1 MSDTS
6 NNPQVKLE
14 PKPATIEAVADS
26 GNNTSSE
33 TFLPKE
39 EEGAHPDNTRARSGA
54 PEPEAPFYAHLG
66 PPPHSLSDA
75 DRADRE
81 HFDFCDHYPG
91 MKREA
96 EEMAAL
102 ELCYQRLAETSEQM
116 GVVKQGIV
124 LCQKHLQLMGDILLA
139 MEQDYAQLYR
149 VAAPA
154 WPWYQANAVQ
164 YPAWPW

>member
-1 MSDTS
+1 MSVTS

-14 PKPATIEAVADS
+14 PKPATFEAVTDS
-26 GNNTSSE
+26 GIDTSSE

-39 EEGAHPDNTRARSGA
+39 EERAHPDNARSRSGA
-54 PEPEAPFYAHLG
+54 PEPEAPFFPHLG
-66 PPPHSLSDA
+66 PPPHPPSDS
-75 DRADRE
+75 ADRE
-81 HFDFCDHYPG
+81 HFDFCDQYPG
-91 MKREA
+91 MKQEA

-139 MEQDYAQLYR
+139 MEEDYARLYR

-154 WPWYQANAVQ
+154 WPWYQANVVQ